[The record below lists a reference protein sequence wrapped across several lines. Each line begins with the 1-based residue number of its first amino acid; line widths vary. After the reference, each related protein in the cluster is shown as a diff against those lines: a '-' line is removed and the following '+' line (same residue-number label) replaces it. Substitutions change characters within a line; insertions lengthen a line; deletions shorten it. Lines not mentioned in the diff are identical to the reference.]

1 LEQFLPIISDTII
14 ESFRDGSVMSVAQVK
29 EIVGEYLVE
38 LCDGTRVEVDRI
50 ILCTG
55 YRPDF
60 SFLGELDPTTSES
73 DKWFASKGT
82 NSRSPPRLY
91 QNTFSLGHPESLAFV
106 GTAQSTQPAFLSYD
120 LASMAIAQIWKGNSH
135 LPSKSEMI
143 EAVNAH
149 HEYVRGLAIRGSVYP
164 FIVKPC
170 PWMQWVNGTAG
181 TGMNDYLGYGVQGW
195 KYWFF
200 NGRVCGV
207 LMTGPLSPHIY
218 RLFDGKRKVWK
229 GARAAIMELYIE

>member
-1 LEQFLPIISDTII
+1 LPIVSDTII
-14 ESFRDGSVMSVAQVK
+14 EAFREGSVVSVAEVK

-38 LCDGTRVEVDRI
+38 LCDGTRVELDCIVF
-50 ILCTG
+50 CTG
-55 YRPDF
+55 YRPGF
-60 SFLGELDPTTSES
+60 SFLGEFDPTATES
-73 DKWFASKGT
+73 HKCSSLKGL
-82 NSRSPPRLY
+82 NNRSPPRLY
-91 QNTFSLGHPESLAFV
+91 QNTFSLEHPDSLAFV

-120 LASMAIAQIWKGNSH
+120 LASMAIAQIWNSNSR

-170 PWMQWVNGTAG
+170 PWMQWVNDTAG
-181 TGMNDYLGYGVQGW
+181 TGINDYLGYGVQGW

-200 NGRVCGV
+200 NGCVCGV

-229 GARAAIMELYIE
+229 GARAAIMESHAE